1 MNDVAL
7 SPDKIALIKSTVAK
21 GCTDNE
27 LQLFLHACQKTGLDP
42 LMKQIYAV
50 KRGGSMAIQTG
61 IDGFRLIAERTGK
74 YAPGR
79 EPSFKYIND
88 DPLGGDIISA
98 TAYIKKM
105 TDDGTWHEVAATAR
119 MSEYC
124 PGGQFWTKMPH
135 VMIAKVAEALAL
147 RRAFPMELS
156 GVYSTEEMTQADVE
170 QDAKDKFKR
179 LVPRT
184 PDPLTPETQEF
195 LRSKP
200 AVSTP
205 PTIET
210 APPQAVEDNPGT
222 GDPSPPAAV
231 LPRGKHRALEAAITE
246 YAAAYGLDAATE
258 REKIKEKMGRDL
270 GVEHFPDLNMEQY
283 EQVMQWINQA
293 YFARRK
299 KA

>member
-1 MNDVAL
+1 MNDVTL
-7 SPDKIALIKSTVAK
+7 TPDKITLIKATVAK

-74 YAPGR
+74 YSPGR
-79 EPSFKYIND
+79 EPSFVYDENETQ
-88 DPLGGDIISA
+88 IISA

-105 TDDGTWHEVAATAR
+105 TPDGTWHEVAATA
-119 MSEYC
+119 MFEEYC

-156 GVYSTEEMTQADVE
+156 GVYSTEEMTQADIE
-170 QDAKDKFKR
+170 QEAKDKFKR
-179 LVPRT
+179 LT
-184 PDPLTPETQEF
+184 PAA
-195 LRSKP
+195 S
-200 AVSTP
+200 S
-205 PTIET
+205 PTLVA
-210 APPQAVEDNPGT
+210 APPQAEDSQPGT
-222 GDPSPPAAV
+222 VDSPSPAAG
-231 LPRGKHRALEAAITE
+231 LSPGKHRALEAAIVE
-246 YAAAYGLDAATE
+246 YAAAYGLDAKEE
-258 REKIKEKMGRDL
+258 REKLKEKMGREL
-270 GVEHFPDLNMEQY
+270 GVEHFPQLTLDQY
-283 EQVMQWINQA
+283 EQLMQWINQA
-293 YFARRK
+293 YVARRK